1 MKIDSS
7 SNFYA
12 PESDLIA
19 GKRAELEENF
29 LNQKN
34 AQVKIK
40 PPAAEIKSDYVLE
53 LLKNLRNGS

>member
-12 PESDLIA
+12 PESDAIA
-19 GKRAELEENF
+19 GKRAELQEHF
-29 LNQKN
+29 SNQKN
-34 AQVKIK
+34 VNVKIK
-40 PPAAEIKSDYVLE
+40 QPLKEIESDYVLN